1 MSEDSAPPPIQA
13 HRVISPVTN
22 HDHDNPAVA
31 ADPTTAV
38 PPAPSGADPPVYDA
52 PSAAEQSPNN
62 IPAGYQFPGFLIC
75 PISTLPPVHPV
86 TFMGGPQVF
95 EQTHIWRLILSSG
108 PNVIHPITRQQC
120 PRVQAIGELR
130 RVSVHYQRR
139 ILDERRRLEVEPGIE
154 ESPMTLSERA
164 SYLRGMGPH
173 TIPPPLVHN
182 DDNRPAQEPN
192 LNNADAREDTSP
204 GAEVLPPNN
213 AEEDDF
219 SSMLVCPITQEPP
232 VRAVTFMSSSQVFEH
247 SALYRAISTRGTLQA
262 ARCFFHPT
270 TRESARRDQ
279 ALVQVRDVAPE
290 IQVVITEERRQRN
303 LSEEDDNPLTQA
315 DRDTYNQTVAYVQN
329 R

>member
-1 MSEDSAPPPIQA
+1 
-13 HRVISPVTN
+13 
-22 HDHDNPAVA
+22 
-31 ADPTTAV
+31 
-38 PPAPSGADPPVYDA
+38 
-52 PSAAEQSPNN
+52 
-62 IPAGYQFPGFLIC
+62 
-75 PISTLPPVHPV
+75 
-86 TFMGGPQVF
+86 MGGPQVF
-95 EQTHIWRLILSSG
+95 EQTSIWRLILSSG

-120 PRVQAIGELR
+120 PHAQAIGELQ

-139 ILDERRRLEVEPGIE
+139 ILNERHRLEVEPGIE

-192 LNNADAREDTSP
+192 LNNADAREDTSPGADAREDTSP